1 MALQKSFV
9 NYRRELRFKIIRF
22 TFIEALIDPSCLKEI
37 AEDGTTIDYFDEE
50 NEVQNTISFIIGVFK
65 YIYFKNFMFI
75 LALRPA

>member
-50 NEVQNTISFIIGVFK
+50 NEVQNTIFFIIGFFNI
-65 YIYFKNFMFI
+65 YILKTLCLY
-75 LALRPA
+75 